1 VELEDMTIS
10 TEVVEKFTV
19 VINTLKDKNWKHPR
33 IILYLLIDA
42 LSRIET
48 QESNILREIY
58 GEDFKAFEEKYE
70 KHCRVLRSIKDNLL
84 EDGTLSEEILMKN
97 IGEKDQDI
105 GKEFVEIISKTD
117 QDLVKIYE
125 KDKENFSKE
134 KAGSEI
140 TNTKLTDVK
149 SAFEKLKEYKEKEG
163 TKEEDMLRVT
173 DEAAKSLFLLD
184 EETRNDLEYHF
195 ICDEKNEEYDDILRE
210 SGMRD
215 HFKQVLTHKGYIFTT
230 WFFAWKKN
238 QEFSLCKAFFHD
250 WTKYVFFI
258 AVGYGL
264 NFGKGVKTSYFD
276 KAWRLHFTYEAHH
289 PEHFKEED
297 AKETE
302 DENGIVRFDKLNR
315 MTPSGNLIESALDK
329 VSMTIMFGLRRLEND
344 EEGRRNYLR
353 DIERIITIGG
363 QYLSQYHQED
373 KKRIQQFLEEIKD
386 SRKDLVKN

>member
-215 HFKQVLTHKGYIFTT
+215 HFKQVLTHKGYIFTA

-329 VSMTIMFGLRRLEND
+329 VSMTIMFGLRRLEN

>member
-1 VELEDMTIS
+1 MTIS

-215 HFKQVLTHKGYIFTT
+215 HFKQVLTHKGYIFRA

-329 VSMTIMFGLRRLEND
+329 VCMTIMFGLRRLEND

>member
-1 VELEDMTIS
+1 MTIS

-363 QYLSQYHQED
+363 QYLSQYHEED

>member
-1 VELEDMTIS
+1 MTIS

-215 HFKQVLTHKGYIFTT
+215 HFKQVLTHKGYIFRA

-329 VSMTIMFGLRRLEND
+329 VSMTIMFGLRRLEN

-363 QYLSQYHQED
+363 QYLSQYHEED

>member
-215 HFKQVLTHKGYIFTT
+215 HFKQVLTHKGYIFRA

-329 VSMTIMFGLRRLEND
+329 VCMTIMFGLRRLEND

>member
-1 VELEDMTIS
+1 MTIS

-215 HFKQVLTHKGYIFTT
+215 HFKQVLTHKGYIFRA

-329 VSMTIMFGLRRLEND
+329 VCMTIMFGLRRLEN

-363 QYLSQYHQED
+363 QYLSQYHEED

>member
-1 VELEDMTIS
+1 MTIS

-84 EDGTLSEEILMKN
+84 QDGNLSEEILMKN

-134 KAGSEI
+134 KAGSQI
-140 TNTKLTDVK
+140 TNTKLTDVM

-184 EETRNDLEYHF
+184 EETRNDLEYHL
-195 ICDEKNEEYDDILRE
+195 ICVEKNEEYDDILRE

-264 NFGKGVKTSYFD
+264 NFGKGVKTSYFG

-329 VSMTIMFGLRRLEND
+329 VSMTMMFGLRRLEND

-363 QYLSQYHQED
+363 QYLSQYHEED
-373 KKRIQQFLEEIKD
+373 KKRIEQFLEEIKD

>member
-1 VELEDMTIS
+1 MTIS

>member
-215 HFKQVLTHKGYIFTT
+215 HFKQVLTHKGYIFRA

-329 VSMTIMFGLRRLEND
+329 VSMTIMFGLRRLEN

-363 QYLSQYHQED
+363 QYLSQYHEED